1 MANKKIPWKKVLEAG
16 AYATDALSRGSA
28 GGLGKAI
35 VDSKIDLS
43 GKFKKNKITGETH
56 ESNRPSEFKQDV
68 NEWMPD
74 KDILGDFPNNKKT
87 NYNV

>member
-1 MANKKIPWKKVLEAG
+1 MAKKIDWKKVLQAG
-16 AYATDALSRGSA
+16 AYATDALSKGSA

-43 GKFKKNKITGETH
+43 GKFKTNRITGETH
-56 ESNRPSEFKQDV
+56 ESNRPNPHKQDV
-68 NEWMPD
+68 NEWMPK
-74 KDILGDFPNNKKT
+74 KDTLGDFPNIKKT

>member
-1 MANKKIPWKKVLEAG
+1 MANKFNWKKALQAG
-16 AYATDALSRGSA
+16 AYATDALSKGSA

-43 GKFKKNKITGETH
+43 GRNPSGTKKVGKFAPDPKTEA
-56 ESNRPSEFKQDV
+56 
-68 NEWMPD
+68 NEWMPE
-74 KDILGDFPNNKKT
+74 KEILGDFPSKKNS